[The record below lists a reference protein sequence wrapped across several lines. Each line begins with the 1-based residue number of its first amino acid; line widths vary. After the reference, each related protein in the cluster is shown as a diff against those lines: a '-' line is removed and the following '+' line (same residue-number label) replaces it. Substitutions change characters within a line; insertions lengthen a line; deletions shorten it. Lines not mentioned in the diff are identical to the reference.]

1 MASVARPHGP
11 APSALCCVC
20 TQRAKITHGGTLI
33 RWHRDAHGGSARRA
47 HVRDL
52 PRSCRSRRRRSAHIA
67 RVAPHASHLPLH
79 LLLLLLLLLLLIS
92 WHLHKGFLPLA
103 VSAAGSRSQIHWGW
117 SVRSTRSVRICATI
131 FAFLA
136 VSRSFES
143 FMNVL

>member
-11 APSALCCVC
+11 APSARCCVC
-20 TQRAKITHGGTLI
+20 TQRAKITLESTLI
-33 RWHRDAHGGSARRA
+33 RWHRDAHGGSAWRA
-47 HVRDL
+47 HGRDL
-52 PRSCRSRRRRSAHIA
+52 PRSCRSRRRRSAQIA

-79 LLLLLLLLLLLIS
+79 LLLLLLIIS

-117 SVRSTRSVRICATI
+117 SVRSTRSVRPSLR
-131 FAFLA
+131 FSPFQGRLK
-136 VSRSFES
+136 R